1 MKKERNLQRDSI
13 DFGTE
18 KISRLFRQLFFPT
31 LVGMIFNALLT
42 LIDGVFVGQGVGS
55 DGIAA
60 VNIIAPVYMI
70 VTGIGLMLGIGASV
84 VASIQLS
91 KNNNKAANIIMTQ
104 AFSVGTLL
112 VSLFVLSGMLFP
124 EPFARFLGSSDQLIS
139 HAVDYLFW
147 ILPGTIFLFF
157 ECVGMMLIRLD
168 GAPKYAMMCNVVA
181 AILNIGLDY
190 IFIFPL
196 EMGVKGAAIAT
207 TLATVA
213 GGVMVLIYFLCCA
226 KTLKFYRIKLS
237 VTSILLT
244 CRNIGY
250 MAKIGFAA
258 FLTEIAIS
266 VMMFT
271 GNYVFM
277 EYLGEAGVAAFSIA
291 CYLFPVLFSLSNAI
305 AQSAQ
310 PIISYNYGL
319 GDTSRVSKALGV
331 SLFTA
336 LICGCLVSALVSGGA
351 HTICLMFLSPEVEA
365 FKLAVDGL
373 PKFAICG
380 IYFAINIA
388 FIGYYQSLE
397 KAYRAAI
404 FTLLRGIIFIVP
416 MFLCLPHI
424 LGISGLWY
432 AIPAAELLTMI
443 VIIADFAIAQRH
455 NYKIFKNRHK

>member
-1 MKKERNLQRDSI
+1 MKRERNLQRDSI
-13 DFGTE
+13 DFGKE

-70 VTGIGLMLGIGASV
+70 VTGIGLMLGIGSSV

-104 AFSVGTLL
+104 AFSVGSLL
-112 VSLFVLSGMLFP
+112 VGLFALFGMLFP
-124 EPFARFLGSSDQLIS
+124 AHIARFLGSSDQLMP
-139 HAVDYLFW
+139 HAIDYLFW
-147 ILPGTIFLFF
+147 LLPGTIFLLF
-157 ECVGMMLIRLD
+157 ECIGMMLIRLD
-168 GAPKYAMMCNVVA
+168 GSPKYAMMCNVVA
-181 AILNIGLDY
+181 AVVNIGLDY
-190 IFIFPL
+190 LFIFPL
-196 EMGVKGAAIAT
+196 GMGVKGAAIAT
-207 TLATVA
+207 TLAMGA
-213 GGVMVLIYFLCCA
+213 GGIMALAYFLSCST
-226 KTLKFYRIKLS
+226 TLEFYRIKLT
-237 VTSILLT
+237 VTSLLLT
-244 CRNIGY
+244 CRNLGY

-266 VMMFT
+266 VTMFT

-277 EYLGEAGVAAFSIA
+277 DYLGEAGVAAFSIA

-319 GDTSRVSKALGV
+319 GCTSRVSKALRV
-331 SLFTA
+331 SLYA
-336 LICGCLVSALVSGGA
+336 AIVCGCLATALVAGGA
-351 HTICLMFLSPEVEA
+351 RYICMLFLSPEVEA
-365 FKLAVDGL
+365 FRIAVAGL
-373 PKFAICG
+373 PKFAYCG
-380 IYFAINIA
+380 IFFAINIA

-404 FTLLRGIIFIVP
+404 FTMLRGIILIVP
-416 MFLCLPHI
+416 MFLCLPQA

-432 AIPAAELLTMI
+432 AVPAAELITSI
-443 VIIADFAIAQRH
+443 IIAVDYMISRQR
-455 NYKIFKNRHK
+455 IIRQ

>member
-13 DFGTE
+13 DFGKE

-91 KNNNKAANIIMTQ
+91 KSNKKAANIIMTQ
-104 AFSVGTLL
+104 AFGVGTLL
-112 VSLFVLSGMLFP
+112 VGIFVLLGMLFP
-124 EPFARFLGSSDQLIS
+124 ESLARFLGSSDQLMP
-139 HAVDYLFW
+139 HAIDYLFW
-147 ILPGTIFLFF
+147 LLPGTIFLFF

-168 GAPKYAMMCNVVA
+168 GSPKFAMMCNVVA

-190 IFIFPL
+190 LFIFPMG
-196 EMGVKGAAIAT
+196 MGVKGAAIAT

-213 GGVMVLIYFLCCA
+213 GGMMVQIYFLWHS
-226 KTLKFYRIKLS
+226 KTLKFYRIKMS
-237 VTSILLT
+237 VTSLLLT

-258 FLTEIAIS
+258 FLTEIAMS

-271 GNYVFM
+271 GNYVFIN
-277 EYLGEAGVAAFSIA
+277 YLGEAGVAAFSIA

-319 GDTSRVSKALGV
+319 GYTKRVSKALRV
-331 SLFTA
+331 SLYTA
-336 LICGCLVSALVSGGA
+336 IVCGCLVTTLVACGSRY
-351 HTICLMFLSPEVEA
+351 ICMLFLSPDVEA
-365 FKLAVDGL
+365 FKLAVVGL
-373 PKFAICG
+373 PKFAFCG
-380 IYFAINIA
+380 IFFAINIA

-404 FTLLRGIIFIVP
+404 FTMLRGVIFIVP

-424 LGISGLWY
+424 IGIPGLWF
-432 AIPAAELLTMI
+432 AIPASELLTSI
-443 VIIADFAIAQRH
+443 IIALDYMTFRKR
-455 NYKIFKNRHK
+455 NCMK

>member
-13 DFGTE
+13 DFGKE
-18 KISRLFRQLFFPT
+18 KIPRLFSQLFFPT

-91 KNNNKAANIIMTQ
+91 KSNNKAANIIMTQ
-104 AFSVGTLL
+104 AFGVGTLIIGMFI
-112 VSLFVLSGMLFP
+112 VAGMLFP
-124 EPFARFLGSSDQLIS
+124 VPFARFLGSSDQLMP
-139 HAVDYLFW
+139 HAIDYLFW
-147 ILPGTIFLFF
+147 LLPGTIFLFF

-168 GAPKYAMMCNVVA
+168 GSPKYAMMCNVVA
-181 AILNIGLDY
+181 ALLNIGLDY

-196 EMGVKGAAIAT
+196 GMGVRGAAIAT

-213 GGVMVLIYFLCCA
+213 GGLMVLIYFLWCST
-226 KTLKFYRIKLS
+226 TLRFYRLKLS
-237 VTSILLT
+237 VTSMLLT

-250 MAKIGFAA
+250 MSKIGFAA

-277 EYLGEAGVAAFSIA
+277 GYLGEAGVAAFSIA

-319 GDTSRVSKALGV
+319 GDTARVSKALRV
-331 SLFTA
+331 SLYA
-336 LICGCLVSALVSGGA
+336 AIVCGCLVTALVAGGA
-351 HTICLMFLSPEVEA
+351 RYICLLFLPPEVEA
-365 FKLAVDGL
+365 FKLAVAGL
-373 PKFAICG
+373 PKFAWCG
-380 IYFAINIA
+380 IFFALNIA

-404 FTLLRGIIFIVP
+404 FTMLRGIIFVVL
-416 MFLCLPHI
+416 MFLCLPRV
-424 LGISGLWY
+424 LGIPGLWY
-432 AIPAAELLTMI
+432 AIPASELLTM
-443 VIIADFAIAQRH
+443 VIIIIDFLIMRQSNH
-455 NYKIFKNRHK
+455 QK

>member
-13 DFGTE
+13 DFGKE
-18 KISRLFRQLFFPT
+18 KIPRLFSQLFFPT

-91 KNNNKAANIIMTQ
+91 KSNNKAANIIMTQ
-104 AFSVGTLL
+104 AFGVGALIIGMFI
-112 VSLFVLSGMLFP
+112 VAGMLFP
-124 EPFARFLGSSDQLIS
+124 VPFARFLGSSDQLMP
-139 HAVDYLFW
+139 HAIDYLFW
-147 ILPGTIFLFF
+147 LLPGTIFLFF

-168 GAPKYAMMCNVVA
+168 GSPKYAMMCNVVA
-181 AILNIGLDY
+181 ALLNIGLDY

-196 EMGVKGAAIAT
+196 GMGVRGAAIAT

-213 GGVMVLIYFLCCA
+213 GGLMVLIYFLWCST
-226 KTLKFYRIKLS
+226 TLRFYRLKLS
-237 VTSILLT
+237 VTSLLLT

-250 MAKIGFAA
+250 MSKIGFAA

-277 EYLGEAGVAAFSIA
+277 GYLGEAGVAAFSIA

-319 GDTSRVSKALGV
+319 GDTARVSKALRV
-331 SLFTA
+331 SLYA
-336 LICGCLVSALVSGGA
+336 AIVCGCLVTALVAGGA
-351 HTICLMFLSPEVEA
+351 RYICLLFLPPEVEA
-365 FKLAVDGL
+365 FKLAVAGL
-373 PKFAICG
+373 PKFAWCG
-380 IYFAINIA
+380 IFFALNIA

-397 KAYRAAI
+397 KAYRAAM
-404 FTLLRGIIFIVP
+404 FTMLRGIIFVVP
-416 MFLCLPHI
+416 MFLCLPRV
-424 LGISGLWY
+424 LGIPALWY
-432 AIPAAELLTMI
+432 AIPASELLTT
-443 VIIADFAIAQRH
+443 VIIIIDFLVMRQSNH
-455 NYKIFKNRHK
+455 QK